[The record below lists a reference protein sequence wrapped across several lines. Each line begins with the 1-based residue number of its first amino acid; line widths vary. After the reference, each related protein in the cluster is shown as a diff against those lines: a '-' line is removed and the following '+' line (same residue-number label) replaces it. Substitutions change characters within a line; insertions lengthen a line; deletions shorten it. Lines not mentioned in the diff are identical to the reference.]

1 MQMRKRKYPYPKV
14 FQPIWWSGE
23 TNSLPSPLCVPVAA
37 FPRWHL
43 ILNCHL
49 ICPVNQVRMVG
60 FRLIN
65 RLQDVLLAPSY
76 SESQAIFLWPDRPL
90 PAAPIGCLT
99 AVLVVVSNTS
109 QTVFSENYFKEWLQ
123 GRDTGCENDDVGF
136 DTIRK
141 EHGG

>member
-1 MQMRKRKYPYPKV
+1 
-14 FQPIWWSGE
+14 
-23 TNSLPSPLCVPVAA
+23 
-37 FPRWHL
+37 
-43 ILNCHL
+43 
-49 ICPVNQVRMVG
+49 MVG

-76 SESQAIFLWPDRPL
+76 SESQAILLWPDRPL
-90 PAAPIGCLT
+90 PTAPIGCLT

-123 GRDTGCENDDVGF
+123 GRDAGCENDDVGF